1 VHRLR
6 AAAGSALDRVLTGA
20 AWQCGRLAAQVR
32 ALSPAATLER
42 GYAVVQRADGAVLR
56 DPAEVSP
63 GDALRVRVA
72 RGELHATVTGR

>member
-1 VHRLR
+1 MGIRSIPANRLLTGPQR
-6 AAAGSALDRVLTGA
+6 LMGNGSPNTVVTATAGSTF
-20 AWQCGRLAAQVR
+20 
-32 ALSPAATLER
+32 
-42 GYAVVQRADGAVLR
+42 QRADGAVLR